1 MREDDR
7 ARVERQMTL
16 AWQRLKK
23 DESWSDWIEVG
34 EGFLVGRDWAMQQ
47 AGTNRPEGK
56 GYNLCF
62 GEWMK
67 RNKVDDMDKGDRSRL
82 FQMMDNLP
90 QIEDWR
96 MNRLTISE
104 RLKLNHPAT
113 VWRKWKA
120 FIEAD
125 KEKKPSPVAKR
136 DEVIRELEERS
147 IEDAK
152 TIASLKDHIAELE
165 AASEAAYGKS
175 DSAVPAWH
183 DVLNHIVTHLEAMPE
198 DARHDAMNDLSHW
211 VLSNVRFP
219 PKGKKRGKGKAKKA
233 KDPTPT
239 AQDQAASLA
248 AALAAKPKSKRLA
261 FADVQWDWLE
271 ESSDVPGRSTHRVET
286 PVGTYSINPSAALN
300 GEFTHYALTFLPAG
314 AHPEDLGTLNNY
326 KSLDNA
332 KKAATEH
339 CEKQFELM

>member
-23 DESWSDWIEVG
+23 DKSWGDWIKVG

-62 GEWMK
+62 GEWTK
-67 RNKVDDMDKGDRSRL
+67 RNKVDDMDKDDRSRL

-125 KEKKPSPVAKR
+125 KEKKPSPVARR
-136 DEVIRELEERS
+136 DEVIRELEERNATLTRENQVRREY
-147 IEDAK
+147 IER
-152 TIASLKDHIAELE
+152 LE
-165 AASEAAYGKS
+165 KS
-175 DSAVPAWH
+175 RD
-183 DVLNHIVTHLEAMPE
+183 E
-198 DARHDAMNDLSHW
+198 
-211 VLSNVRFP
+211 
-219 PKGKKRGKGKAKKA
+219 
-233 KDPTPT
+233 
-239 AQDQAASLA
+239 Q
-248 AALAAKPKSKRLA
+248 
-261 FADVQWDWLE
+261 
-271 ESSDVPGRSTHRVET
+271 
-286 PVGTYSINPSAALN
+286 
-300 GEFTHYALTFLPAG
+300 
-314 AHPEDLGTLNNY
+314 
-326 KSLDNA
+326 
-332 KKAATEH
+332 
-339 CEKQFELM
+339 ELMIRERLKLVKPNEKVFIKRPE